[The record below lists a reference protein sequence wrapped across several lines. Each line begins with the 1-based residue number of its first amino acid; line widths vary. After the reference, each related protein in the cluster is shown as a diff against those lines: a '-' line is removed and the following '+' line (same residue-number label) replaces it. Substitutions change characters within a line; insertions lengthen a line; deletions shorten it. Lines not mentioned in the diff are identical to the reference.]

1 MFGLPL
7 QNRVHAIVQAADR
20 QQNASS
26 KKQKEAEDTLLEAL
40 GLADW
45 EPPEPL
51 SYTARASDTFAAGRL
66 DAQYFS
72 SKFDELLER
81 LSASAAKIETIRDI
95 RSYNAR
101 GLQPK
106 YVPEGGVY
114 VVNSRHI
121 LEARIDYESLER
133 TTTEWLK
140 TNERARLQFGD
151 ILTYTTGAK
160 IGRTAHFAL
169 SDPAAGSNHVNI
181 LRLSKGNPE
190 YVAFVMNSLVGR
202 LQTEQHLS
210 GTAQPELYPGD
221 IDKFIV
227 PFIADGIQS
236 SITVSLRESEKSR
249 AQARQLLETA
259 RGAVEIAIEE
269 GEAPAMAFLDQ
280 AEGAS

>member
-1 MFGLPL
+1 MTT
-7 QNRVHAIVQAADR
+7 
-20 QQNASS
+20 
-26 KKQKEAEDTLLEAL
+26 K
-40 GLADW
+40 
-45 EPPEPL
+45 
-51 SYTARASDTFAAGRL
+51 
-66 DAQYFS
+66 
-72 SKFDELLER
+72 
-81 LSASAAKIETIRDI
+81 
-95 RSYNAR
+95 
-101 GLQPK
+101 
-106 YVPEGGVY
+106 
-114 VVNSRHI
+114 
-121 LEARIDYESLER
+121 SLER

-140 TNERARLQFGD
+140 TNERARLQSGD

-269 GEAPAMAFLDQ
+269 GEAPAMTFLDQ
-280 AEGAS
+280 AKGAN